1 MKLIVIL
8 GIMFA
13 LLLASLPVAFSLG
26 SLGLGMLLGGGFS
39 PLMAPQAILSTL
51 DGFILLA
58 VPLFLLMSNI
68 LLYGGCGRDLYA
80 AVQAWVGHWPG
91 GLAIATIISCGIFA
105 AISGVSVATAA
116 TIGVVAIPEMIERGY
131 NKKFVY
137 GLLAAGGT
145 LGILIPPSLPMIVYG
160 FITEESV
167 ISLFLAGIGPGLFLI
182 ALFIIYSII
191 YAHLFGGYTPSEKA
205 PWDVRIKTSIKVA
218 PTIALAAL
226 ILGGIYTGIF
236 TPTEAAAVG
245 FSLAIILTV
254 VLMRSL
260 SFKDFKRA
268 VFEAM
273 ITTAAIL
280 IIIAGAKIF
289 GKAITLYR
297 IPQDISYLIQT
308 YVDSKTLFVIVV
320 CVVLV
325 TMGLV
330 FETLSMVLIMV
341 PVLLPAAMGMG
352 IDPIWFGIFMVV
364 MVECA
369 LITPPVGLNLYVI
382 QSVSGA
388 PLGDVAK
395 GVLPFLFLM
404 IFTVAVMYVWS
415 DLVLYI
421 PFKL

>member
-131 NKKFVY
+131 NKNFVY

-182 ALFIIYSII
+182 ALFIIYSIV
-191 YAHLFGGYTPSEKA
+191 YAHLFGGYTPSERA

-320 CVVLV
+320 CIVLV